1 MKIEASEK
9 TVGEVLKANYFE
21 IPRFQR
27 PYSWGRDKVE
37 EFWDDSIVDNP
48 EDYFIGS
55 MVLYAAKSGSLGIVD
70 GQQRLT
76 TITMILAAIRS
87 GFEAEGHPDKARG
100 IQRLIKR
107 ENLNDEEQYVVET
120 RSGYPYFQTA
130 VQDFGDNTPL
140 PADPSR
146 DEANVKNAYVFL
158 EMQVQK
164 SIVAIKADSTK
175 SDKAKQQAVEDTLI
189 NIRDRILGLRL
200 VWVELDNEDDAYII
214 FETLN
219 TRGVNLRVSDLVKN
233 LLARHIRKTA
243 KDVDPVVIQWEK
255 VHATIEG
262 GSKSDSDVD
271 IFLHHYWLSKYD
283 YVSRDKLYKQ
293 IKTDIKESKAQAFL
307 SDVVDASSTYR
318 LIKDTSFGT
327 WKTSPERQMRDSM
340 DALSRFEVK
349 QPTPY
354 VLALMRHVDDP
365 QKKLR
370 PRQIVKSLQILERY
384 HFLFTAITSLR
395 SSGGTGKM
403 YAKFARDLSTARTKQ
418 EKQDVIDEV
427 RRKLKSRIPK
437 KEEFL
442 ANWSEIVVTKN
453 RTKDRWLVKYILSR
467 ILKQLYKALEIDV
480 ELMTIEHLLPQ
491 STIDDDGVD
500 EALVGQVGNLI
511 LVPSDLNKKLGQK
524 SFERKR
530 EILIENDVLLD
541 AHVKDALDWSRFAIE
556 SRTKFLGNLAY
567 DDIWAI

>member
-1 MKIEASEK
+1 M
-9 TVGEVLKANYFE
+9 
-21 IPRFQR
+21 
-27 PYSWGRDKVE
+27 
-37 EFWDDSIVDNP
+37 
-48 EDYFIGS
+48 
-55 MVLYAAKSGSLGIVD
+55 
-70 GQQRLT
+70 
-76 TITMILAAIRS
+76 
-87 GFEAEGHPDKARG
+87 
-100 IQRLIKR
+100 
-107 ENLNDEEQYVVET
+107 
-120 RSGYPYFQTA
+120 
-130 VQDFGDNTPL
+130 
-140 PADPSR
+140 
-146 DEANVKNAYVFL
+146 
-158 EMQVQK
+158 
-164 SIVAIKADSTK
+164 
-175 SDKAKQQAVEDTLI
+175 
-189 NIRDRILGLRL
+189 
-200 VWVELDNEDDAYII
+200 
-214 FETLN
+214 
-219 TRGVNLRVSDLVKN
+219 
-233 LLARHIRKTA
+233 IRK
-243 KDVDPVVIQWEK
+243 
-255 VHATIEG
+255 
-262 GSKSDSDVD
+262 
-271 IFLHHYWLSKYD
+271 
-283 YVSRDKLYKQ
+283 
-293 IKTDIKESKAQAFL
+293 
-307 SDVVDASSTYR
+307 
-318 LIKDTSFGT
+318 
-327 WKTSPERQMRDSM
+327 
-340 DALSRFEVK
+340 
-349 QPTPY
+349 
-354 VLALMRHVDDP
+354 
-365 QKKLR
+365 KKLR